1 MINKE
6 ELLSQLNEDIEYNLA
21 QLEYIKKQLGKLH
34 DHNSYGTGYDE
45 GYLEALRYIKQCI
58 ESL

>member
-6 ELLSQLNEDIEYNLA
+6 ELLSQLNEDIEDNLKS
-21 QLEYIKKQLGKLH
+21 LEDIKKESGKLH

-45 GYLEALRYIKQCI
+45 GYLEALRYIKQYI